1 MDHRSFRYFVVLY
14 ETRSFLKAADNIPMT
29 VQGLRKS
36 IRLLEDELKTP
47 LYYRGKEQLSFT
59 KAGELFFQ
67 FCVNELEQYRDLL
80 ETIDKLRQGR
90 RAELNL
96 AFSTGSFGLFTP
108 QFPKRMHADYD
119 GERVSYVSRP
129 ENEIVKGLKAG
140 HYDYGIMWAHP
151 DPEHF
156 SFEKVIEVP
165 LSIIVNK
172 ENELSKETH
181 IPITRLRSE
190 KIIFYDSKLQPFQS
204 VEKAFLLNGVEPNF
218 SYITN
223 ETEVML
229 SLLMANMGVSFVFPN
244 AIAMYD
250 KSLFHI
256 VLVDNVTTQLWICNL
271 KQHRIKAEE
280 RRVIDLLKQI
290 AKENT
295 YTGSF

>member
-1 MDHRSFRYFVVLY
+1 MDHRSLRYFVVLY
-14 ETRSFLKAADNIPMT
+14 ETRSFSKAADSIPMT

-67 FCVNELEQYRDLL
+67 FCVNELEQYRDFLD
-80 ETIDKLRQGR
+80 TIDKLRQGR

-96 AFSTGSFGLFTP
+96 AFSTGSFGLFSP
-108 QFPKRMHADYD
+108 QFPERMSADRD
-119 GERVSYVSRP
+119 GESVSYVSRP
-129 ENEIVKGLKAG
+129 EYEIVKGLKAG
-140 HYDYGIMWAHP
+140 HYDYGIIWANP
-151 DPEHF
+151 DPELF
-156 SFEKVIEVP
+156 SCEKIVDVP
-165 LSIIVNK
+165 LYIIVSRK
-172 ENELSKETH
+172 NELSKETH

-190 KIIFYDSKLQPFQS
+190 KIIFYDAKLQPFQS

-218 SYITN
+218 SHITN

-229 SLLMANMGVSFVFPN
+229 SLLMADMGVSFVFPN

-250 KSLFHI
+250 KSLFST
-256 VLVDNVTTQLWICNL
+256 VLVDNVATQLWICSL

-290 AKENT
+290 AEENT
-295 YTGSF
+295 RTCG